1 MSIMLLKNLLRRKGR
16 TLLTILGISI
26 GVATIIG
33 LGALADGLEASY
45 NAMLSGSKSD
55 LVLSQ
60 PDAFDISYSSVDE
73 KLEDDLAGMSEIS
86 QLSGMLQGFIQAEG
100 IPIFFIFGYPED
112 SYILSRFQ
120 IIEGVAIDSRE
131 ASWAK
136 GKPLLL
142 GSAAAEALNKQ
153 AGDTIRLMDSVYRIV
168 GIYRTGDGFEDGGAV
183 LKLHDAQSLLGK
195 PNTVS
200 LFYIQ
205 LKDTDLKDRLIRRV
219 ERRWPKLSLSST
231 DDYANKQI
239 LGDMLKAYVWVIA
252 GLAIVIGGVGM
263 TNAQLMSVFERTRE
277 IGVLRAVGWRGWRV
291 VAMILGESIIVSLA
305 GGLLGVGLGWFL
317 LFSFAEFA
325 SFFGTSVTNIRP
337 ELFIQA
343 FGVVLTLGVVGGVY
357 PAWRA
362 AGLQPVEA
370 LRYEGGSTGGGVR
383 RLPVG
388 GMAMQSLWQRSART
402 VLTLCAIG
410 ITVGGI
416 MALEGIVRGAVDDFG
431 EMSLGTDVEIMVR
444 QADISDTSLSALD
457 ERLGDKIA
465 ALPEVEHVSGM
476 IFTAVMLPDV
486 GSFFVLQGFA
496 PNEYSIQRLQI
507 VEGKSLTSNHQ
518 ILLGKVMAE
527 AMNKGEGDTIELG
540 GTRFRIVGVF
550 ETGVGWEELGGVI
563 TLRDAQSFI
572 GRPRKVT
579 LYGVKLKDPGQAEA
593 VVEEI
598 NAQDPEVFAALTGE
612 FVEQM
617 PDMQTADGILN
628 SISALAI
635 MVGGVGVMN
644 TMLMA
649 VFERTR
655 EIGVLRALGW
665 RSRGI
670 LALILKEAILLGL
683 FGGVVGIVVAMVLVK
698 LLNLIPVV
706 GQAIS
711 IVWGWDIFVRA
722 MAVALLL
729 GLMGGL
735 YPAYRATRLQP
746 VEAIRY
752 E

>member
-579 LYGVKLKDPGQAEA
+579 LYGVKLKDPGKAEA

>member
-1 MSIMLLKNLLRRKGR
+1 MLLKNLLRRKGR
-16 TLLTILGISI
+16 TLLTVLGISI

-45 NAMLSGSKSD
+45 NSMLSGSKSD

-73 KLEDDLAGMSEIS
+73 KIGDDLAGMSEVS
-86 QLSGMLQGFIQAEG
+86 QISGMLQGFIQAEG
-100 IPIFFIFGYPED
+100 IPIFFIFGYPEE

-131 ASWAK
+131 ASRAK

-183 LKLHDAQSLLGK
+183 LKLHDAQDLLGK
-195 PNTVS
+195 PNKVS

-205 LKDTDLKDRLIRRV
+205 LKDTDHKDRLIRRV
-219 ERRWPKLSLSST
+219 ERLWPRLSLSST

-277 IGVLRAVGWRGWRV
+277 IGVLRAVGWGGWRV
-291 VAMILGESIIVSLA
+291 VAMIMGESIIVSLA
-305 GGLLGVGLGWFL
+305 GGLLGAGLGWLL
-317 LFSFAEFA
+317 LFAFADVA
-325 SFFGTSVTNIRP
+325 SFFGTSVANIRP
-337 ELFIQA
+337 GLFVQA
-343 FGVVLTLGVVGGVY
+343 FGVVLTLGLVGGVY

-362 AGLQPVEA
+362 ARLQPVEA
-370 LRYEGGSTGGGVR
+370 LQYEGGSAGGGVR

-402 VLTLCAIG
+402 ILALSAIG

-416 MALEGIVRGAVDDFG
+416 MAMEGIVRGVIDDFSN
-431 EMSLGTDVEIMVR
+431 MAFGTDAEIMVR
-444 QADISDTSLSALD
+444 QADISDTSMSALD
-457 ERLGDKIA
+457 ERLGEKIA
-465 ALPEVEHVSGM
+465 ALPEVEGVSGI
-476 IFTAVMLPDV
+476 IFTAVMLPDF
-486 GSFFVLQGFA
+486 GSFFVVQGFA

-507 VEGKSLTSNHQ
+507 VEGTRLTSNHQ
-518 ILLGKVMAE
+518 ILLGKIMAE
-527 AMNKGEGDTIELG
+527 TMNKGEGDTIELG
-540 GTRFRIVGVF
+540 GSRFRIAGVF

-579 LYGVKLKDPGQAEA
+579 IYSVKLKDPGQAEA
-593 VVEEI
+593 VVEKI
-598 NAQDPEVFAALTGE
+598 NALDREAYATLTGE
-612 FVEQM
+612 FVEQL
-617 PDMQTADGILN
+617 PDMQTSDAILSGI
-628 SISALAI
+628 STLAI

-644 TMLMA
+644 TMLMV

-665 RSRGI
+665 RRRGI
-670 LALILKEAILLGL
+670 LTLILKEALLLGL
-683 FGGVVGIVVAMVLVK
+683 LGGVVGIGVAMALVK
-698 LLNLIPVV
+698 SLNLIPIM
-706 GQAIS
+706 GQALSVI
-711 IVWGWDIFVRA
+711 WGWDILMRA

-729 GLMGGL
+729 GLIGGI

-746 VEAIRY
+746 VEALRY